1 MSSIRTLLLTA
12 PTLAD
17 LLHLHAH
24 LMQADTA
31 KVGAKT
37 LRRWDESAYYRVAEF
52 IREAATP
59 AEVAEILNCTKSDAQ
74 YSAPPEWKDGLIIL
88 ARERLKQIDPHGN
101 HLL

>member
-24 LMQADTA
+24 LLQADTA
-31 KVGAKT
+31 KVSAKT
-37 LRRWDESAYYRVAEF
+37 FRRWDEAAFFRVAEF
-52 IREAATP
+52 IRTAATVEDVG
-59 AEVAEILNCTKSDAQ
+59 AILNSTRTEAQ
-74 YSAPPEWKDGLIIL
+74 YPAPPEWKDGLIIL